1 MRTLIL
7 KLNNMEKLIQIRR
20 YWDRIGKIEERI
32 EELAGKGVDYSIET
46 KKRKSLLNNVKRLF

>member
-1 MRTLIL
+1 
-7 KLNNMEKLIQIRR
+7 MEKLIQIRR